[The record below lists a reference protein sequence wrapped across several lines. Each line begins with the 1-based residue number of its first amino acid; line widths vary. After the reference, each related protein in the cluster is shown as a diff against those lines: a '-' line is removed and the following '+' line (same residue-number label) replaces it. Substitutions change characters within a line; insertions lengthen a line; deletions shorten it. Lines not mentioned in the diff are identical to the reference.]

1 MKKLKENI
9 VLWIKDYAT
18 TNKIN
23 YLIVGV
29 SGGIDSAVVSTL
41 CSLTGIKTKVLNL
54 PINSKKENTDLSN
67 LQCSWLNENFDN
79 VSKVCLNLTD
89 AFEKFE
95 STMTTYNFSN
105 ELASANSK
113 SRMRMM
119 ALYHIAACN
128 GGIVVGTGNKVED
141 FGVGF
146 YTKYGDGGVDISP
159 IADLTK
165 TQVRNLARFLN
176 IPKQII
182 DAPPTDGLW
191 EDSRTDEEQI
201 GATYEELEW
210 AMDYVDSYINT
221 QTPPVP
227 TERQRE
233 VLEIYSQL
241 HRANSH
247 KMRPIPVFNASNFKE
262 LK

>member
-1 MKKLKENI
+1 MRELKNSI
-9 VLWIKDYAT
+9 VSWIKEYAT
-18 TNKIN
+18 KNKIEC
-23 YLIVGV
+23 LVVGV

-41 CSLTGIKTKVLNL
+41 CSLTGLKTKALNL
-54 PINSKKENTDLSN
+54 PISSKKQNTDLSN
-67 LQCSWLNENFDN
+67 LQCAWLSKNFNN
-79 VSKVCLNLTD
+79 VDKTCLNLTD

-119 ALYHIAACN
+119 TLYHVAACS

-165 TQVRNLARFLN
+165 TQVRNLARFLDV
-176 IPKQII
+176 PEQII
-182 DAPPTDGLW
+182 AAPPTDGLW

-210 AMDYVDSYINT
+210 AMDYIDLYINT
-221 QTPPVP
+221 QTPPAP

-233 VLEIYSQL
+233 VLEIYNQF
-241 HRANSH
+241 HTANSH